1 MNRHNTNRLLRL
13 CLMLTIGLWLLSAGS
28 TLTVDGQARAPE
40 AYFTRVNE
48 GFHLADRIVSD
59 EGMFFTHLA
68 ILVGWAGMLLRISP
82 SRSRIVIV
90 LAAGW
95 IGTLAAL
102 IFPALLRP
110 TLAIGMVGSVF
121 WLMSRF
127 SRVRRD
133 WVAFGALNCA
143 NWLSLAATCAVW
155 LPPGWV
161 GVAAIMVAH
170 AIFASHIHRALID
183 PGETRTLAAY
193 WVGLGV
199 ILLLLGEGI
208 DAILTLP
215 GIPPE
220 RRATTLA
227 ATADWLAATAALAI
241 VLGGVNQIGSE
252 QRLDG
257 RRITGLLPFWCVAFG
272 ALIIGLSGLIGGW
285 ALFSYELGLHA
296 DNPTFR
302 TSQISSF
309 FPLNPLPRLDHVAG
323 MGQILML
330 TGANLYTLGALIRW
344 PRKVDELN
352 P

>member
-1 MNRHNTNRLLRL
+1 MTRHNTDPLMRL
-13 CLMLTIGLWLLSAGS
+13 CLMLTIGLWLVSAGC
-28 TLTVDGQARAPE
+28 TLIVDGQARAPE

-48 GFHLADRIVSD
+48 GFQLADRIVS
-59 EGMFFTHLA
+59 ELGMFLAHLA
-68 ILVGWAGMLLRISP
+68 ILVGWAGMLLRSSL
-82 SRSRIVIV
+82 SRSRMIIV

-95 IGTLAAL
+95 IGTLAAM
-102 IFPALLRP
+102 IVPALLRP
-110 TLAIGMVGSVF
+110 ALAIGTVGSVF
-121 WLMSRF
+121 WLMRRF
-127 SRVRRD
+127 SRVRHE
-133 WVAFGALNCA
+133 WAAFGVLNCA
-143 NWLSLAATCAVW
+143 MWLALAAICAVW

-161 GVAAIMVAH
+161 GTAVIMVAH
-170 AIFASHIHRALID
+170 AIFASHVHRALID

-193 WVGLGV
+193 WVGLGA
-199 ILLLLGEGI
+199 ILLLFGAGI

-241 VLGGVNQIGSE
+241 VLGGVNQMASE

-272 ALIIGLSGLIGGW
+272 AAIFGLSGLIGGW
-285 ALFSYELGLHA
+285 TLFSYELGLLA

-302 TSQISSF
+302 TSQTGSLTPFVS
-309 FPLNPLPRLDHVAG
+309 LPSLDDLATV
-323 MGQILML
+323 GQILIL
-330 TGANLYTLGALIRW
+330 TGANLYTLGALMRW
-344 PRKVDELN
+344 PRNVDELN